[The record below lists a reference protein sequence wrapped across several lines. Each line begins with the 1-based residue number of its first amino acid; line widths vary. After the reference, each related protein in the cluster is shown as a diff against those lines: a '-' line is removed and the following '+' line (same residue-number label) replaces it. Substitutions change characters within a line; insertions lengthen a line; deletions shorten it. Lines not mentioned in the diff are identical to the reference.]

1 VTKEKS
7 FITLTPGI
15 SSLVIWICITDKEL
29 AQETIVRLLS
39 DDADT
44 PKAPTTRVIADH
56 LEKDT
61 RNLRS
66 LLGAHP
72 SIGTATLSI
81 MIISITTFS
90 IIVNKMRRSS

>member
-1 VTKEKS
+1 M
-7 FITLTPGI
+7 
-15 SSLVIWICITDKEL
+15 VIWIGITDEEL

-56 LEKDT
+56 LEKET

-66 LLGAHP
+66 FLG
-72 SIGTATLSI
+72 STL
-81 MIISITTFS
+81 
-90 IIVNKMRRSS
+90 VLYPL